1 MRHFSRNGF
10 GAPHV
15 SQCLRKD
22 GELGGATPRSSFTFS
37 SPGDET
43 HLDTARPAL
52 SPLISHQSLSE
63 SEDQGTLLH
72 GGLTSDSYIGV
83 LNTWRA
89 C

>member
-1 MRHFSRNGF
+1 MELHQEAVSHFHLQVN
-10 GAPHV
+10 P
-15 SQCLRKD
+15 
-22 GELGGATPRSSFTFS
+22 LGKG
-37 SPGDET
+37 
-43 HLDTARPAL
+43 RPAL

-63 SEDQGTLLH
+63 SEDQGTLLC